1 MFNANSPLVK
11 TWVRLL
17 TGEKPVYT
25 ISDVPNIGNLKQV
38 VKEEVKKNQKIG
50 GKDYEIYKK
59 QRVS

>member
-17 TGEKPVYT
+17 TGENPVYT

-38 VKEEVKKNQKIG
+38 VEEEVKKT
-50 GKDYEIYKK
+50 KK
-59 QRVS
+59 